1 MTAKIVETLRKF
13 WGRKSRKYML
23 VRISLT
29 GQHGLQVIGT
39 FRKRRQAEEVR
50 KELNAQMR
58 FWDTGEII
66 KIREV

>member
-1 MTAKIVETLRKF
+1 MKIVETWRKF
-13 WGRKSRKYML
+13 WGRKPRFVL

-29 GQHGLQVIGT
+29 GRHGLQIIGR
-39 FRKRRQAEEVR
+39 FRKRREAIKTR
-50 KELNAQMR
+50 DELNAQER